1 MMDQAMKFLLDTAFG
16 LLTYAFLL
24 RCAMQW
30 LRAPFRNAVGQAVTA
45 FTDWAAKP
53 VRRVLPGWG
62 GIDWS
67 TLFLAWLMQ
76 FAWLASLR
84 YFVAGGDF
92 AGTVVATLA
101 LLALVELLK
110 AAVWLLIIVVFAQ
123 AILSWFM
130 PEGPLAGLLNALTF
144 RFLRPIRRIIPP
156 LGGTLDV
163 SPLILIVL
171 LQLMLIVPLPWLE
184 LAALRAFG
192 P

>member
-1 MMDQAMKFLLDTAFG
+1 MMDQAMKFLLDTVFG
-16 LLTYAFLL
+16 LFTYAFLL

-30 LRAPFRNAVGQAVTA
+30 LRAPFRNPVGQAVTA

-84 YFVAGGDF
+84 FFVAGGGF
-92 AGTVVATLA
+92 GGSVIATLA
-101 LLALVELLK
+101 LLAVVELIK
-110 AAVWLLIIVVFAQ
+110 AAIWLLIIAVFAQ

-130 PEGPLAGLLNALTF
+130 PEGPLAGLLNTLTF
-144 RFLRPIRRIIPP
+144 RFLRPIRRIVPP

-171 LQLMLIVPLPWLE
+171 LQLVLIVPVPWLE
-184 LAALRAFG
+184 IFALRAFG

>member
-1 MMDQAMKFLLDTAFG
+1 MKFLLDTAFG

-45 FTDWAAKP
+45 LTDWAAKP
-53 VRRVLPGWG
+53 MRRVLPGWG

-67 TLFLAWLMQ
+67 TLFLAWLSQ

-84 YFVAGGDF
+84 FFVAGGGF
-92 AGTVVATLA
+92 VGTVVATLA
-101 LLALVELLK
+101 LLALVELIK
-110 AAVWLLIIVVFAQ
+110 AAIWLLIIVVFAQ

-130 PEGPLAGLLNALTF
+130 PEGPLSGLLNTLSF

-171 LQLMLIVPLPWLE
+171 LQLLLIVPVPWLE